1 MADVFG
7 QKLATNVSFD
17 LIVEEP
23 FVKSSGLPKN
33 KAELAT
39 CNSGENEEVNGDGAS
54 PTLRRPRLSYDLELG
69 LKGHIVEAQAVSV
82 AQRKNLPRIPISSI
96 NVPTYGLGTTALTEW
111 STIQWLNNRSGLPA
125 FRPLTWFTPLAAK
138 NSRAVRSLDLGAAL
152 GNHPTGT
159 AVVSLLGVGQ
169 LESQDTLINVTDL
182 GLSARMSKL
191 GSLVWVTRL
200 STGGAVAAA
209 TVTAYGSSGETL
221 AQTVTD
227 DQGLIGE
234 ALHVHPSTIS
244 RDIKR
249 IYLLLDRHVPLE
261 QVAGMTVREV
271 DHAGYIG
278 RSVAAHV
285 RPPGGAGVG
294 VPSFD
299 RPSTPARDRQV
310 EVA

>member
-1 MADVFG
+1 M
-7 QKLATNVSFD
+7 
-17 LIVEEP
+17 
-23 FVKSSGLPKN
+23 
-33 KAELAT
+33 
-39 CNSGENEEVNGDGAS
+39 GAGK
-54 PTLRRPRLSYDLELG
+54 TRRE
-69 LKGHIVEAQAVSV
+69 
-82 AQRKNLPRIPISSI
+82 
-96 NVPTYGLGTTALTEW
+96 
-111 STIQWLNNRSGLPA
+111 
-125 FRPLTWFTPLAAK
+125 
-138 NSRAVRSLDLGAAL
+138 
-152 GNHPTGT
+152 
-159 AVVSLLGVGQ
+159 
-169 LESQDTLINVTDL
+169 
-182 GLSARMSKL
+182 
-191 GSLVWVTRL
+191 
-200 STGGAVAAA
+200 
-209 TVTAYGSSGETL
+209 
-221 AQTVTD
+221 
-227 DQGLIGE
+227 IGE